1 MDKYG
6 FLKVAAVSPN
16 VSIAD
21 CNHNAEQIV
30 ALTQTAVQR
39 GVEIALFPEL
49 SVCGYTCGDLFLQ
62 STLLDWVEEAL
73 YTILEQTR
81 KLPITVIVGAP
92 LLDCDRLYNCGVVIT
107 QGRILGA
114 VPKRYIPSHEELSE
128 GRWFTSGLEVE
139 SRNLMLCEQE
149 VDFGSDLTFEVNG
162 VEFGVELSED
172 LLVPTPPSTDMALGG
187 AKVIFNLAAVA
198 DVIGKQDYIRT
209 QIKAQSARTISAYV
223 YANAGF
229 GESTTDVVYGGGGV
243 IAENGRVLCESD
255 KFSLTPQL
263 LVADI
268 DIERLE
274 MERRR
279 STTFRAATQQSETT
293 VIEMEVP
300 EGLRPSKLDREVNP
314 TPFVPQQGQQREQ
327 TCRDIIKIQ
336 TLGLAQRLKKTNCK
350 SAVIG
355 ISGGL
360 DSTLALLITTYTF
373 DLLGLDRKGIIGIT
387 MPGFGTSNRTYANAN
402 VLMSEL
408 GITQREISIKESCL
422 QHFADIGVSED
433 DRSVVYE
440 NSQARERTQI
450 LMDISNMTNGMV
462 VGTGDLSE
470 LALGWATYNG
480 DHMSMYNVNCSVP
493 KTLVQHLVKWIA
505 SNETNEKVSSTL
517 LDIVD
522 TPVSP
527 ELLPADKQGEI
538 AQKTEDLVGPYEL
551 HDFFLYNFARAG
563 FRPEKILYLA
573 QQAFGKKYPRKTILK
588 WMRIF
593 FGRFFTQQFKRSAV
607 PDGPKI
613 GSLSLSPRGD
623 WKMPSDASMR
633 LWLGE
638 VESL

>member
-39 GVEIALFPEL
+39 GVEIVLFPEL

-114 VPKRYIPSHEELSE
+114 VPKRYIPSHEELCE

-279 STTFRAATQQSETT
+279 STTFRAASQQSETT

-327 TCRDIIKIQ
+327 TCRDIINIQ

-373 DLLGLDRKGIIGIT
+373 DLLGMDRKGIIGIT
-387 MPGFGTSNRTYANAN
+387 MPGFGTSNRTHSNAN
-402 VLMSEL
+402 ILMSEL

-450 LMDISNMTNGMV
+450 LMDVSNMTNGMV

-493 KTLVQHLVKWIA
+493 KTLIQHLVKWIA
-505 SNETNEKVSSTL
+505 SNETNEKVASTL

-573 QQAFGKKYPRKTILK
+573 QQAFDKKYPRKTILK

>member
-39 GVEIALFPEL
+39 GVEIVLFPEL

-279 STTFRAATQQSETT
+279 STTFRAASQQSETT

-505 SNETNEKVSSTL
+505 SNETNEKVASTL